1 MARES
6 HLLHVRRSQRPDVAN
21 DVLPREVVNAV
32 GGGLAVQGG
41 VGSVVVVVVEPGLVG
56 GLALGLA
63 GVGVSVGPLADPP
76 TSTSPNACACY
87 SNK

>member
-1 MARES
+1 MLPRASWDDEFSR
-6 HLLHVRRSQRPDVAN
+6 LG
-21 DVLPREVVNAV
+21 VLPCEVVNAV

-63 GVGVSVGPLADPP
+63 GVGVGVGPLEGQSVRLKR
-76 TSTSPNACACY
+76 STLPLVWGR
-87 SNK
+87 